1 MRRLIPSEPTA
12 LAPEGLVK
20 SSNADTVL
28 NTCNM
33 AGQLGLLHRHVSLL
47 WGSSLCCTS
56 T

>member
-1 MRRLIPSEPTA
+1 MEAEPTA

-33 AGQLGLLHRHVSLL
+33 AGQLGLLQQL
-47 WGSSLCCTS
+47 T
-56 T
+56 